1 MKKTYKAPNILIAKI
16 KVQHHL
22 CAESEVGIGKYNGG
36 SIESRRRGSDW
47 EDDDEE

>member
-22 CAESEVGIGKYNGG
+22 CTESIETGNYNGG
-36 SIESRRRGSDW
+36 SIESRRRGSVW